1 VTDWTIEELGVWD
14 SKIAAIARNYGLNW
28 FDIDYEIIDYH
39 EMISAMSYTGL
50 PTHYRHWSFG
60 KAYERTHTLYNAG
73 VSGLPYEMI
82 INSDPSI
89 SYLMSENPMHIHL
102 LTMAHCVGHSDF
114 FKNNRMFSDTS
125 PELII
130 PRFKAAAKYV
140 KELIEDPSVG
150 IEEVET
156 IIDACHSIKYQ
167 IPRYPGIKR
176 HSHKQLQQIYAQK
189 ILEDTE
195 GRYDDLDLEKV
206 PLERDYN
213 LMAFIAEHS
222 RNLNEWQRNL
232 ISIVEESSH
241 YFIPQALTKVMNEG
255 WAVLMHEKIV
265 KELNLPDKYHIPFIK
280 LHNQVI
286 RGHLGRINP
295 YHLGYNMFKK
305 IEERDGF
312 EACLLARE
320 VHNDI
325 TFLRNH
331 LDEEMCQELNLF
343 SYSYKKS
350 KDHTTVDETSDNEG
364 WEKVR
369 DSLIKTVGLNA
380 IPIIYVEE
388 MEKDHTLIL
397 RHEHDGRDLD
407 MQYARKVFEYI
418 QELWDD
424 EVKLFTILEGELWE
438 F

>member
-1 VTDWTIEELGVWD
+1 VTDWTIDELSAWD
-14 SKIAAIARNYGLNW
+14 SKIGEIARNFGLNW

-82 INSDPSI
+82 INSNPSI
-89 SYLMSENPMHIHL
+89 SYLMSENQMYIHI

-114 FKNNRMFSDTS
+114 FKNNRMFFDTS

-130 PRFKAAAKYV
+130 PRFKSAAKYV
-140 KELIEDPSVG
+140 KELIEDPSIG
-150 IEEVET
+150 IEEVEA

-176 HSHKQLQQIYAQK
+176 HSHEQLKQIYAQK
-189 ILEDTE
+189 MLEDTTGE
-195 GRYDDLDLEKV
+195 YDDFDIHKM

-213 LMAFIAEHS
+213 IMAFIIEHS

-241 YFIPQALTKVMNEG
+241 YFIPQALTKIMNEG

-265 KELNLPDKYHIPFIK
+265 KELNLPDRYYLPFMK
-280 LHNQVI
+280 LHNQVV
-286 RGHLGRINP
+286 RTHLGRINP
-295 YHLGYNMFKK
+295 YHLGYNIFKK

-325 TFLRNH
+325 TFLRNY
-331 LDEEMCQELNLF
+331 LDEEICHELNLF
-343 SYSYKKS
+343 SYSYKKD
-350 KDHTTVDETSDNEG
+350 KDHISIDETSDIEG

-369 DSLIKTVGLNA
+369 DSLIKTVGLNS
-380 IPIIYVEE
+380 IPVIYIEE
-388 MEKDHTLIL
+388 MQKDHTLLL

-407 MQYARKVFEYI
+407 MQYASKVFEYI
-418 QELWDD
+418 QNLWGD
-424 EVKLFTILEGELWE
+424 EVKLFTILEDELWE

>member
-1 VTDWTIEELGVWD
+1 VTEWSIDELSVWD
-14 SKIAAIARNYGLNW
+14 DKICEIGRNFGLNG
-28 FDIDYEIIDYH
+28 FNIDYEIIDYH

-73 VSGLPYEMI
+73 ASGLPYEMI

-89 SYLMSENPMHIHL
+89 SYLMSENPMHVHI

-114 FKNNRMFSDTS
+114 FKNNRMFFNTS
-125 PELII
+125 PELVI
-130 PRFKAAAKYV
+130 PKFKAAARYV
-140 KELIEDPSVG
+140 KELIEDPSIG
-150 IEEVET
+150 IAEVET
-156 IIDACHSIKYQ
+156 IIDACHAIKYQ

-176 HSHKQLQQIYAQK
+176 HSHQQLKQIYAQK
-189 ILEDTE
+189 ILDDTKGE
-195 GRYDDLDLEKV
+195 YDDFNLNKI

-213 LMAFIAEHS
+213 IMAFISEHS

-241 YFIPQALTKVMNEG
+241 YFIPQALTKIMNEG

-265 KELNLPDKYHIPFIK
+265 KELNLPYEYYIPFIK
-280 LHNQVI
+280 LHNQVV
-286 RGHLGRINP
+286 RPHLGKVNP
-295 YHLGYNMFKK
+295 YHLGYNIFKK
-305 IEERDGF
+305 IEEQHGF

-325 TFLRNH
+325 TFLRNY
-331 LDEEMCQELNLF
+331 LDEELCQKLSLF
-343 SYSYKKS
+343 SYSYKKN
-350 KDHTTVDETSDNEG
+350 KDYTSIDETSDHEG

-369 DSLIKTVGLNA
+369 DSLIKTVGLNS

-388 MEKDHTLIL
+388 MQKDHTLIL

-407 MQYARKVFEYI
+407 MQYAKKVFEYVK
-418 QELWDD
+418 ELWGD
-424 EVKLFTILEGELWE
+424 EVNLFTILENELWE